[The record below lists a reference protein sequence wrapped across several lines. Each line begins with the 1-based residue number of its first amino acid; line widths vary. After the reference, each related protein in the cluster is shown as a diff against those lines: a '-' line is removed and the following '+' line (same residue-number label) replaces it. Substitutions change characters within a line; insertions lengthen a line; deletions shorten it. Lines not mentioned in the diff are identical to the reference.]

1 MKILVVDDDLELLRQ
16 LGRLVH
22 RAGHAVEFTGTEE
35 EGLRAARE
43 GRFDCLVV
51 NTRVAG
57 FSGLHLLWSLRREAG
72 ETPVIMLVPSSA
84 SADRRHECLTLGA
97 DDCLSLPICPQE
109 LLLRVQAVVRRS
121 QWRMAPPVQGTM
133 SASPGM

>member
-1 MKILVVDDDLELLRQ
+1 MKVLVVDDDIELLRQ
-16 LGRLVH
+16 LGRLFH
-22 RAGHAVEFTGTEE
+22 RAGYGVEFTGTEE
-35 EGLRAARE
+35 EALRSARE
-43 GRFDCLVV
+43 GRFDCLIV
-51 NTRVAG
+51 NTRVAH

-72 ETPVIMLVPSSA
+72 EAPVIMLVPSSA

-121 QWRMAPPVQGTM
+121 QWRMPPPGVGAM